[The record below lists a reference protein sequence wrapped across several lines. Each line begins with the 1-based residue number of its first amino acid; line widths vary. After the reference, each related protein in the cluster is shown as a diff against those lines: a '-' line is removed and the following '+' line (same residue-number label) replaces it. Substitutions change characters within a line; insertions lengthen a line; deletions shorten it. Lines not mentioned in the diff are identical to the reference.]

1 MTSLPLHPAIVHL
14 PLGLAF
20 LLPALAL
27 GFAWALWTGRIRAA
41 GWLVIVALQLTLVG
55 AGWFAMNT
63 GEREEDRVE
72 KVAPEAAIKT
82 HEAYAE
88 QFVWAAGVTF
98 VFAALVPAFRRPRIA
113 RALTVA
119 SVAGTMVVAA
129 LAIRVGHA
137 GGQLVYLHNAGSAY
151 ASASRGGDPVLGTSG
166 SPAPASPRHRDDDDR

>member
-1 MTSLPLHPAIVHL
+1 VSSLPLHPAIVHL

-20 LLPALAL
+20 ILPALTL
-27 GFAWALWTGRIRAA
+27 GFAWALWTGRIRSA
-41 GWLVIVALQLTLVG
+41 GWAVIVALQLTLLG

-72 KVAPEAAIKT
+72 QVAPKAAIKT

-119 SVAGTMVVAA
+119 SVAGTVVVAA

-137 GGQLVYLHNAGSAY
+137 GGQLVYAHNAGSAY
-151 ASASRGGDPVLGTSG
+151 ASAVRTAATVGRSD
-166 SPAPASPRHRDDDDR
+166 SPSPASPRHHDDDDR